1 MQVKTGNNS
10 AWILLFNYQD
20 QSAILLWRG
29 GAIACR
35 IFTVLPKIMDNSP
48 VIAQTDASLPNYT
61 QENIRIVQSAVGSN
75 SPPKQ
80 KVGTDFDSRMMLRCL
95 ELARRAL
102 GRTSPNPLVG
112 AVIVKDGE
120 IIGEGFHPR
129 AGEPHAEVFALKAA
143 GVGAARGATIYVSLE
158 PCNHYGRTPPCSEGL
173 IQAGVAKVVVG
184 MVDPNPLVAG
194 GGIARLRAAG
204 IEVLVGVEEEACR
217 QLNEAF
223 VHRILYKRPLGI
235 LKYAMTL
242 DGKIATTSGHSAWV
256 TSQEARNEVH
266 QLRAG
271 CDAIIVGGNTVR
283 QDDPYLTSHQ
293 VGAHNPLRVVMSRHL
308 NLPESAHLW
317 QTTDALTLVLTQ
329 KGANPDFQELL
340 LKQGVEVVELTSLTP
355 DKAMAYLYE
364 RGFCSVLWECGG
376 TLAASAIAQGAVQK
390 VLAFIAPKII
400 GGNIAPT
407 PVGDLGFTTMTEA
420 LSLERVRWRVVGS
433 DCLVEGY
440 FPQKAN

>member
-1 MQVKTGNNS
+1 
-10 AWILLFNYQD
+10 
-20 QSAILLWRG
+20 
-29 GAIACR
+29 
-35 IFTVLPKIMDNSP
+35 MDNFP
-48 VIAQTDASLPNYT
+48 VVAQADASLPNYT
-61 QENIRIVQSAVGSN
+61 QENTPIVESAAGSN

-112 AVIVKDGE
+112 AVIVKDGK
-120 IIGEGFHPR
+120 IVGEGFHPR
-129 AGEPHAEVFALKAA
+129 AGEPHAEVFALRAA
-143 GVGAARGATIYVSLE
+143 GDGSRGATIYVSLE

-173 IQAGVAKVVVG
+173 IEAGVAKVVVG

-256 TSQEARNEVH
+256 TSQEARSEVH
-266 QLRAG
+266 LVRAA

-283 QDDPYLTSHQ
+283 QDNPYLTSHQ

-308 NLPESAHLW
+308 NLPASAHLW
-317 QTTDALTLVLTQ
+317 QTADAPTLVLTQ
-329 KGANPDFQELL
+329 KGANPNFQELL
-340 LKQGVEVVELTSLTP
+340 LKQGVEVVELASLTP

-400 GGNIAPT
+400 GGSIAPT
-407 PVGDLGFTTMTEA
+407 PVGDLGFTTMSEA

-440 FPQKAN
+440 LSQKANS

>member
-1 MQVKTGNNS
+1 
-10 AWILLFNYQD
+10 
-20 QSAILLWRG
+20 
-29 GAIACR
+29 
-35 IFTVLPKIMDNSP
+35 MDNSP
-48 VIAQTDASLPNYT
+48 VVAQADASLPNYT
-61 QENIRIVQSAVGSN
+61 QENTRIVESAAGSN

-80 KVGTDFDSRMMLRCL
+80 KVGSDFDSRMMLRCL

-120 IIGEGFHPR
+120 IVGEGFHPR

-143 GVGAARGATIYVSLE
+143 GDRSRGATIYVSLE

-204 IEVLVGVEEEACR
+204 IEVLVGVEESACR

-256 TSQEARNEVH
+256 TSQEARSEVH
-266 QLRAG
+266 LMRAA

-283 QDDPYLTSHQ
+283 QDNPYLTSHQ
-293 VGAHNPLRVVMSRHL
+293 VEAHNPLRVVMSRHL

-317 QTTDALTLVLTQ
+317 QTADAPTLVLTQ
-329 KGANPDFQELL
+329 MGANPDFQQLL

-400 GGNIAPT
+400 GGSIAPT

-440 FPQKAN
+440 FSPKANSQQ

>member
-1 MQVKTGNNS
+1 
-10 AWILLFNYQD
+10 
-20 QSAILLWRG
+20 
-29 GAIACR
+29 
-35 IFTVLPKIMDNSP
+35 MDNSP
-48 VIAQTDASLPNYT
+48 VVTQADASRPNYT
-61 QENIRIVQSAVGSN
+61 PENTLPVDSAGNRVGS
-75 SPPKQ
+75 
-80 KVGTDFDSRMMLRCL
+80 DFDSLMMRRCL

-112 AVIVKDGE
+112 AVVVKDGE
-120 IIGEGFHPR
+120 IVGEGFHPR
-129 AGEPHAEVFALKAA
+129 AGEPHAEVFALRAA
-143 GVGAARGATIYVSLE
+143 GESARGATVYVSLE

-173 IQAGVAKVVVG
+173 INAGVSKVVVG

-204 IEVLVGVEEEACR
+204 IEVVVGVEEAACQ

-256 TSQEARNEVH
+256 TNQAARSEVH
-266 QLRAG
+266 QLRAA
-271 CDAIIVGGNTVR
+271 CDAVIVGGNTVR
-283 QDDPYLTSHQ
+283 QDNPYLTSHQ

-308 NLPESAHLW
+308 DLPENAHLW
-317 QTTDALTLVLTQ
+317 ETGEAPTLVLTEV
-329 KGANPDFQELL
+329 GANPNLQETLRQ
-340 LKQGVEVVELTSLTP
+340 KGVEVVEFTSLTP
-355 DKAMAYLYE
+355 DNVMGHLYE

-376 TLAASAIAQGAVQK
+376 TLAASAIAQRAVQK
-390 VLAFIAPKII
+390 ILAFIAPKII
-400 GGNIAPT
+400 GGSNAPT

-420 LSLERVRWRVVGS
+420 LTLENVLWRVVGS

-440 FPQKAN
+440 LPRQHQ